1 MDLAPCSN
9 RSAETAGDFVI
20 AKINVRAALRADC
33 GCGRTAD
40 LLFSLAFETLDN
52 RAVLPSPQ
60 GSKFLANRGILWRG
74 GFFFYISVLRTFS
87 LQTEKSNG
95 RTDGTSSF

>member
-33 GCGRTAD
+33 GWGRTAD

-52 RAVLPSPQ
+52 RAVLPAPQ
-60 GSKFLANRGILWRG
+60 GSKFLANRGIL
-74 GFFFYISVLRTFS
+74 
-87 LQTEKSNG
+87 G
-95 RTDGTSSF
+95 RREQCSGVAASSFTFACSPRFGANGEK